1 MTFAKAQEYFLDHC
15 QFEKN
20 LSAKTLEFYA
30 IDLRQFQSFLKN
42 YKSDSQIGKIDKYVL
57 KDYLKYIAHFKPK
70 TVKRK
75 LATLKAFFNFLEFE
89 DIIMVNPFRKLR
101 VKIKE
106 PRRLPNLMSTHEVQ
120 KIFKAAY
127 TAKEATTSD
136 GDYLTKLRDIAVLEL
151 LFATGIRV
159 SELCD
164 LKDKNINLQNGV
176 ITINGKGSKERLIQV
191 CNPGVLRILCEYR
204 RYFEEQI
211 EQSGYFFIN
220 RLDRRLS
227 DQSIR
232 RLIRGYTQLAAIDKN
247 ITPHTFRH
255 TFATLLLEEDVDIKY
270 IQHFL
275 GHSSIAT
282 TQIYTHVNSAKQ
294 QQILSTKHP
303 RNGFEFGSCS
313 DSQ

>member
-1 MTFAKAQEYFLDHC
+1 MTFATAQESFLDHC
-15 QFEKN
+15 KFEKN
-20 LSAKTLEFYA
+20 LSPKTIEFYG
-30 IDLRQFQSFLKN
+30 IDLKQFEVFLN
-42 YKSDSQIGKIDKYVL
+42 TNELNSYVTKIDKYAL
-57 KDYLKYIAHFKPK
+57 KDYLKHLASFKPK
-70 TVKRK
+70 TIKRK
-75 LATLKAFFNFLEFE
+75 LATLKALFNYLEFE
-89 DIIMVNPFRKLR
+89 DEITVSPFRKLR

-106 PRRLPNLMSTHEVQ
+106 PRNLPTLMNTYEVG

-127 TAKEATTSD
+127 AEKEELAVSD
-136 GDYLTKLRDIAVLEL
+136 NNYLVKIRNIAVIEL

-164 LKDKNINLQNGV
+164 LKDEHVNLHTGV
-176 ITINGKGSKERLIQV
+176 LNINGKGSKQRLIQV
-191 CNPGVLRILCEYR
+191 CNLEALKILGEYR
-204 RYFEEQI
+204 KLFKSHIVEC
-211 EQSGYFFIN
+211 GYFFIN
-220 RLDRRLS
+220 RLGKRLS

-232 RLIRGYTQLAAIDKN
+232 HIIKSYTKLAAISKN

-303 RNGFEFGSCS
+303 RNGFEFG
-313 DSQ
+313 

>member
-1 MTFAKAQEYFLDHC
+1 MTFTTAQKSFIDHC

-20 LSAKTLEFYA
+20 LSDKTIEFYE
-30 IDLRQFQSFLKN
+30 IDLRQFQSFLKAN
-42 YKSDSQIGKIDKYVL
+42 ELTSLITEIDKFAL
-57 KDYLKYIAHFKPK
+57 KDYLKQLSHFKPK
-70 TVKRK
+70 TIKRK
-75 LATLKAFFNFLEFE
+75 LATLKALFNFLEFE
-89 DIIMVNPFRKLR
+89 DIIPINPFRKLR
-101 VKIKE
+101 IKIKE
-106 PRRLPNLMSTHEVQ
+106 PSILPTVMNTHEVR

-127 TAKEATTSD
+127 TAKEELAISD
-136 GDYLTKLRDIAVLEL
+136 PNYLVKIRDIAVLEL

-164 LKDKNINLQNGV
+164 LKDQSINLHTGV
-176 ITINGKGSKERLIQV
+176 ISIYGKGSKERLIRV
-191 CNPGVLRILCEYR
+191 CNPDVLKVLCEYR
-204 RYFEEQI
+204 KLFEKHI
-211 EQSGYFFIN
+211 SSCGYFFIN
-220 RLDRRLS
+220 RLGNRLS

-232 RLIRGYTQLAAIDKN
+232 HLIKRYTHLAAINKN

-255 TFATLLLEEDVDIKY
+255 TFATLLLEEEVDIKY

-303 RNGFEFGSCS
+303 RNSFEFG
-313 DSQ
+313 

>member
-1 MTFAKAQEYFLDHC
+1 MTFTTAHENFIDHC
-15 QFEKN
+15 KFEKN
-20 LSAKTLEFYA
+20 LSDKTIEFYE
-30 IDLRQFQSFLKN
+30 IDLRQFKKFLKTN
-42 YKSDSQIGKIDKYVL
+42 ELSSQVTEIDKFVL
-57 KDYLKYIAHFKPK
+57 KDYLKHLAHFKPK
-70 TVKRK
+70 TIKRK
-75 LATLKAFFNFLEFE
+75 LATLKALFNFLEFE
-89 DIIMVNPFRKLR
+89 DIITINPFRKLR

-106 PRRLPNLMSTHEVQ
+106 PRNLPTLMNAYEVR

-127 TAKEATTSD
+127 AEKEELAVSDANYLAKI
-136 GDYLTKLRDIAVLEL
+136 RDVAVLEL

-164 LKDKNINLQNGV
+164 LKDQNINLYTGV
-176 ITINGKGSKERLIQV
+176 ISIYGKGRKERLIRV
-191 CNPGVLRILCEYR
+191 CNADVLNVLREYR
-204 RYFEEQI
+204 KLFEKQI
-211 EQSGYFFIN
+211 LECGHFFIN
-220 RLDRRLS
+220 RLGKRLS

-232 RLIRGYTQLAAIDKN
+232 RLIRHYTQLAAINKN

-303 RNGFEFGSCS
+303 RNSFELG
-313 DSQ
+313 

>member
-1 MTFAKAQEYFLDHC
+1 MTLTTAHESFIDHC
-15 QFEKN
+15 KFEKN
-20 LSAKTLEFYA
+20 LSSKTIEFYT
-30 IDLRQFQSFLKN
+30 IDLKQFENFLKTN
-42 YKSDSQIGKIDKYVL
+42 ELPSLVIEIDKFVL
-57 KDYLKYIAHFKPK
+57 KDYLKHLSHFKPK

-75 LATLKAFFNFLEFE
+75 LATLKALFNFLEFE
-89 DIIMVNPFRKLR
+89 DVITINPFRKLR

-106 PRRLPNLMSTHEVQ
+106 PRILPTLMNAYEVK

-127 TAKEATTSD
+127 AAKEELTASD
-136 GDYLTKLRDIAVLEL
+136 TNYLVKIRDVAVLEL

-164 LKDKNINLQNGV
+164 LKDQNINLHTGV
-176 ITINGKGSKERLIQV
+176 ISIYGKGRKERLIQV
-191 CNPGVLRILCEYR
+191 CNADVLSILREYR
-204 RYFEEQI
+204 NLFEKQI
-211 EQSGYFFIN
+211 LECGFFFIN
-220 RLDRRLS
+220 RLGKRLS

-232 RLIRGYTQLAAIDKN
+232 HLIRRYTQLASIDKN

-303 RNGFEFGSCS
+303 RNSFEFGS
-313 DSQ
+313 